1 MSGWWRWKAASK
13 SHHGSNVCGNDSRKR
28 PFRRAWSLTT
38 ACSASSSASM
48 PRAACSYSLVPASV
62 SFVPRAERASNCTLS
77 CRSRSRIR
85 RLSVGSGVPRRVAA
99 AERLPAWTTATN
111 MRVAF
116 RSMQKAYHIWKAD
129 YQACPL
135 ISIFDW
141 STVPPMTKTR
151 MRILAAAMSLVIA
164 SSVASA
170 QTTAS
175 SAEPVTVE
183 NYNRAQTD
191 VNFAGV
197 VKNGGF
203 GRFRHGRELAP
214 SVQQGIGR
222 PNRDTLYS
230 FAIVDLDAGPVTI
243 TLPDAG
249 KRFMGMQ
256 VINQDQYTLS
266 TYYAVGT
273 HTLTREMIGTR
284 YAIAVVRFLVDPS
297 NKEDVGQ
304 VHALQDSIKFSQE
317 GPGTFEIPNWDE
329 ASLKKVRAA
338 LLQLGTT
345 VSDTRR
351 MFGAN
356 ENEVDPVRHLIGSA
370 MLWGGYP
377 EKDALYLPITP
388 ARNDGSTIHKLTV
401 GNVPVDGFWSL
412 TVYNSEGYLQPN
424 QSNVYSV
431 NSITAKKSADGAITI
446 QFGGCDDK
454 IQNCLPITQGWNYA
468 VRLFLPRAEI
478 IDGTWLF
485 PLAQPES

>member
-1 MSGWWRWKAASK
+1 
-13 SHHGSNVCGNDSRKR
+13 
-28 PFRRAWSLTT
+28 
-38 ACSASSSASM
+38 
-48 PRAACSYSLVPASV
+48 
-62 SFVPRAERASNCTLS
+62 
-77 CRSRSRIR
+77 
-85 RLSVGSGVPRRVAA
+85 
-99 AERLPAWTTATN
+99 
-111 MRVAF
+111 
-116 RSMQKAYHIWKAD
+116 
-129 YQACPL
+129 
-135 ISIFDW
+135 
-141 STVPPMTKTR
+141 MTKTR
-151 MRILAAAMSLVIA
+151 MGILAAAMVVA

-203 GRFRHGRELAP
+203 GKFRHGRELAP
-214 SVQQGIGR
+214 PVPQGIVR

-230 FAIVDLDAGPVTI
+230 FVIVDLDAGPVTI
-243 TLPDAG
+243 TLPNVG
-249 KRFMGMQ
+249 QRFMGMQ
-256 VINQDQYTLS
+256 VVNQDQYTPAA
-266 TYYAVGT
+266 YYGAGT

-284 YAIAVVRFLVDPS
+284 YAIAVVRFLVDFS

-304 VHALQDSIKFSQE
+304 VHALQDEIRFGQKR
-317 GPGTFEIPNWDE
+317 PGTFEVPNWDA
-329 ASLKKVRAA
+329 ASLKKVQAA

-356 ENEVDPVRHLIGSA
+356 ENEVDPVKHLIGSA

-388 ARNDGSTIHKLTV
+388 ARNDGSTIHKLMV
-401 GNVPVDGFWSL
+401 GSVPVDGFWSL
-412 TVYNSEGYLQPN
+412 TVYNREGYLQPN
-424 QSNVYSV
+424 QDKAYSV
-431 NSITAKKSADGAITI
+431 NSLTAKKGADGAVTI